1 MKNPGLL
8 KLAMAGGLIFLSAL
22 ITFAQGGG
30 KPAPARG
37 VTAENPVKYSAA
49 FAEVL
54 LLRAELEAEIES
66 LIVEYTDE
74 HPRIK
79 EARYQLTLIQRDTER
94 LLSVKPAEAGKLTL
108 SLGKLLVR
116 RIQLETEL
124 WEIRAKYKD
133 EHPDV
138 KRAKKKVEIFENAI
152 KEILD

>member
-1 MKNPGLL
+1 MQGLI
-8 KLAMAGGLIFLSAL
+8 KLILAGGLLVLSAL
-22 ITFAQGGG
+22 VAFSQGGS
-30 KPAPARG
+30 KPESARG
-37 VTAENPVKYSAA
+37 VAAGNPVKYSAA

-94 LLSVKPAEAGKLTL
+94 LLSVKPAESGKLTL

-116 RIQLETEL
+116 RIGLETEL
-124 WEIRAKYKD
+124 WLLRSKYKD
-133 EHPDV
+133 DHPDV